1 MKRESQNVNA
11 DRERSWRL
19 SSLLNVIFM
28 KLKIKQLL
36 QNTHV
41 HTRAVKDQVERGF
54 GIWTETEGR
63 IGARKW
69 GGEDAKVCA
78 RRHRLK
84 VWKKTID
91 DTSCAIF
98 YPQKRR
104 KALACFPQEVAPMP
118 GKDPKAVPNE
128 SSVLIIQRSTNVPYI
143 WLNNCNIIFGNM
155 GEKSFS
161 SY

>member
-1 MKRESQNVNA
+1 MKRESQNVSA

-19 SSLLNVIFM
+19 SNLLNVIFM

-41 HTRAVKDQVERGF
+41 RTRAVKDQVERGF

-63 IGARKW
+63 IGGRKW
-69 GGEDAKVCA
+69 GEDTKVCA

-84 VWKKTID
+84 VWKKLSMIL
-91 DTSCAIF
+91 AVPFF

-104 KALACFPQEVAPMP
+104 KVLACFPQEVASLP

-143 WLNNCNIIFGNM
+143 WLNNSNIIFGNM